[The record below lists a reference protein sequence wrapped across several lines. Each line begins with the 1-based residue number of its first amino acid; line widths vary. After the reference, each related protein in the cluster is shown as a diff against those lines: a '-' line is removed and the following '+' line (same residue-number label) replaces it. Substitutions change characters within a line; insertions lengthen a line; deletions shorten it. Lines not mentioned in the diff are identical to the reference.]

1 MDLGIAMVIFHRYVV
16 YQRASNVEHGSH
28 PPFFFVA
35 IHSST
40 LPAASDTQLLASRL
54 GDVAQGGGRMDA
66 LAQDEACH
74 VRIPWEK
81 HGGLTDS
88 PKEEWGCR

>member
-1 MDLGIAMVIFHRYVV
+1 MGKLTINAIFNSYFDITRGY
-16 YQRASNVEHGSH
+16 

-35 IHSST
+35 IHSGPT
-40 LPAASDTQLLASRL
+40 LPAASDTQLFACRV

-74 VRIPWEK
+74 VRIP
-81 HGGLTDS
+81 
-88 PKEEWGCR
+88 